1 MAVPA
6 GRRTKI
12 GMARITRRWRVSKR
26 GGRRG
31 HAAVELALI
40 GPWIFFL
47 FVGVLDF
54 GFYSYALI
62 AVQNAARV
70 AALTAG
76 TDAGAAIDQP
86 RACRLAVDELL
97 KMPNLKAVDPA
108 TYSCNAMPLR
118 VEVNSNPNYVDSEGN
133 PATWVRVT
141 YETIQMIPIPGIVT
155 GHTGIVT
162 WIAVG

>member
-1 MAVPA
+1 M
-6 GRRTKI
+6 I
-12 GMARITRRWRVSKR
+12 GMTKLFDRWRVCQRR
-26 GGRRG
+26 GQRG

-62 AVQNAARV
+62 SVQNAARV

-76 TDAGAAIDQP
+76 IDSGAAIDQP
-86 RACRLAVDELL
+86 RACRLAVDELQ
-97 KMPNLKAVDPA
+97 KMPNLKTIDPE
-108 TYSCNAMPLR
+108 TYTCGAMPLR
-118 VEVNSNPNYVDSEGN
+118 VEVNSNANYLDAEGN
-133 PATWVRVT
+133 AATWVRVT

-155 GHTGIVT
+155 GKATISRRVETRIYGD
-162 WIAVG
+162 